1 MTQYTHA
8 HITTWVIAIILLF
21 VALALHNSGKTKGFK
36 IVHMV
41 NRVFYIL
48 IILTGGALMGAA
60 FSYYWMK
67 MVLGLIVIA
76 AMEMIL
82 VRTRKGK
89 STGVMWAVFVIS
101 FLIIGYYGFFILP
114 KGV

>member
-1 MTQYTHA
+1 MTHLTHA

-21 VALALHNSGKTKGFK
+21 VALAMHNSGKTKGFK
-36 IVHMV
+36 IVHMI

-48 IILTGGALMGAA
+48 IILTGGALMGSA
-60 FSYYWMK
+60 FGFYWLK
-67 MVLGLIVIA
+67 MVLGFIVIA

-82 VRTRKGK
+82 VRTKKGK
-89 STGVMWAVFVIS
+89 STGVMWALFVIV